1 MVENLFAPYSDWGL
15 LILRIGIAL
24 IFFSH
29 GWPKLNPHSDMK
41 GISGVAGFFQQMN
54 IPFQRLSAWI
64 VALLET
70 VGAIALALG
79 LVTRLLGLAFAFDM
93 FVAITKAK
101 IGMMKVPFS
110 GQNGW
115 DFEFALL
122 SAGLALMFTGAGD
135 VSLDALF
142 GI

>member
-1 MVENLFAPYSDWGL
+1 MLETFFAPYSDWGL
-15 LILRIGIAL
+15 LILRVGIAL
-24 IFFSH
+24 VFFSH
-29 GWPKLNPHSDMK
+29 GLPKLNPNSEMK
-41 GISGVAGFFQQMN
+41 GIQGVAGFFQQLN
-54 IPFQRLSAWI
+54 IPFPKLSAWI

-79 LVTRLLGLAFAFDM
+79 LGTHLLGAAYAFDM
-93 FVAITKAK
+93 FVAIVKAK
-101 IGMMKVPFS
+101 IGMMRAPFS

-122 SAGLALMFTGAGD
+122 IAGLALVFTGSGA
-135 VSLDALF
+135 VSLDYLF